1 VGAVDVAPTLLA
13 LVHEQAPDS
22 MQGNLLPGLG
32 LNGRPESKPVYVHC
46 GDQLVVRVGWNKLI
60 TSRNGAYGDEVY
72 DLRDDPAE
80 KKNALGKDR
89 AADELLRT
97 WARSYWGAGS
107 ADASKAEQALPQL
120 DEKTKERLRALGYL
134 E

>member
-1 VGAVDVAPTLLA
+1 
-13 LVHEQAPDS
+13 
-22 MQGNLLPGLG
+22 M
-32 LNGRPESKPVYVHC
+32 NGRPESKPVYVHC
-46 GDQLVVRVGWNKLI
+46 GDQLAVRVGRNKLI
-60 TSRNGAYGDEVY
+60 TSRTGAFPDEMY

-80 KKNALGKDR
+80 KKNAFGQDP

-97 WARSYWGAGS
+97 WARSYWNAAS
-107 ADASKAEQALPQL
+107 ADASKPEQAVPQL